1 MIRLHPFTGLALA
14 TAATL
19 LTLAADRWWL
29 SLAVSG
35 AAVCLAALAG
45 TAVRLMLT
53 AGAVLAPLWLSQ
65 LMVHA
70 LFDPAGSEVL
80 FAGGPVRL
88 TLEGLTTAGSLGLRA
103 AAFVSVFLLYS
114 LTVDR
119 VELVR
124 AIDAARVPAQL
135 GYIVAA
141 TLALVPAT
149 AERAR
154 AIAQAQAVRGA
165 GAGEGSGRAGWLRRK
180 RLLAVPLV
188 LSSIQDATERSVQL
202 QLRGFAGGP
211 GRTQFHPVPARS
223 WEKPFGLLMLCLAAA
238 ASVLLASQGGR

>member
-14 TAATL
+14 VAAAL

-29 SLAVSG
+29 SLAVTTG
-35 AAVCLAALAG
+35 AGVLAALAG
-45 TAVRLMLT
+45 AAGRLMLT

-70 LFDPAGSEVL
+70 LFDSAGSDVL
-80 FAGGPVRL
+80 FAGGPIRL

-119 VELVR
+119 IELVR
-124 AIDAARVPAQL
+124 AIDEARVPAQL

-149 AERAR
+149 ADRAR

-165 GAGEGSGRAGWLRRK
+165 GEGRGPAGWLRRK

-211 GRTQFHPVPARS
+211 GRTQYHPVPAKS
-223 WEKPFGLLMLCLAAA
+223 WEKPVGLLVLCLAVAA
-238 ASVLLASQGGR
+238 AGFLAGQGGR